1 VAAIR
6 HVKNDRELDEEL
18 AKCRA
23 AVVFFSGK
31 ECVLCINFER
41 MLRDIC
47 KSYRSICCLKANAE
61 DVPRHVKSLGI
72 LCVPSLVAY
81 IGGRP
86 VERTAGYIYAPVIT
100 GFLASVLRKAYG
112 GVGQAT

>member
-1 VAAIR
+1 MRQVR
-6 HVKNDRELDEEL
+6 NDRELDEEL

-23 AVVFFSGK
+23 AVVFFSGR

-41 MLRDIC
+41 MLRSIC
-47 KSYRSICCLKANAE
+47 KGYRSICCLKANAE
-61 DVPRHVKSLGI
+61 DVPAHIRALGI

-81 IGGRP
+81 VGGRP
-86 VERTAGYIYAPVIT
+86 VERTAGFIYAPMIT
-100 GFLASVLRKAYG
+100 SFLASVLRKAYG